1 MIEVSNR
8 FNAKNTT
15 SHREYSYYLPSFT
28 LAPISEFY
36 LGKKGTDLTPEEQ
49 RGPKAEDV
57 TGVRQVN
64 GITITSRWANEDDKW
79 DKGAETYLTRDITH
93 VTSKPDFLARLYAFR
108 LSDDQKK
115 KVHDTFVGAFEGTK
129 KYHNFSRDI
138 KPEQSASQRYMI
150 DLSANDYMYVNQD
163 TLEVTNAEDPRAL
176 EFVHYY
182 LKGQSFLY
190 NQIRKMVGSQIQGFH
205 GEMDIGHFLA
215 NTMTNNGVLVALAPG
230 DGLMLERV
238 AYDRYNEF
246 NTEKKADIMV
256 QRVGQTNELE
266 AYRKQLVSHI
276 AQRELKAKAFVAW
289 MSWFDDTCAD
299 HYVTCP
305 SIEVIEKQR
314 GGKQE

>member
-1 MIEVSNR
+1 
-8 FNAKNTT
+8 
-15 SHREYSYYLPSFT
+15 
-28 LAPISEFY
+28 
-36 LGKKGTDLTPEEQ
+36 
-49 RGPKAEDV
+49 
-57 TGVRQVN
+57 
-64 GITITSRWANEDDKW
+64 
-79 DKGAETYLTRDITH
+79 
-93 VTSKPDFLARLYAFR
+93 
-108 LSDDQKK
+108 
-115 KVHDTFVGAFEGTK
+115 
-129 KYHNFSRDI
+129 
-138 KPEQSASQRYMI
+138 MI

-205 GEMDIGHFLA
+205 GEMDIGHFLS

-289 MSWFDDTCAD
+289 MSWFDDSCAD

-314 GGKQE
+314 GADFKNSNEFEKIMDAQKERDLKK

>member
-1 MIEVSNR
+1 M
-8 FNAKNTT
+8 
-15 SHREYSYYLPSFT
+15 
-28 LAPISEFY
+28 
-36 LGKKGTDLTPEEQ
+36 
-49 RGPKAEDV
+49 
-57 TGVRQVN
+57 
-64 GITITSRWANEDDKW
+64 
-79 DKGAETYLTRDITH
+79 
-93 VTSKPDFLARLYAFR
+93 
-108 LSDDQKK
+108 
-115 KVHDTFVGAFEGTK
+115 
-129 KYHNFSRDI
+129 

-205 GEMDIGHFLA
+205 GEMDIGHFLS

-246 NTEKKADIMV
+246 NTEKKAEIMV

-289 MSWFDDTCAD
+289 MSWFDDSCAD

-314 GGKQE
+314 GADFKY